1 MFVISRKTN
10 ESVFIDELKVT
21 IGWIR
26 FNKVQLIISVDDE
39 IATLEDILYENTK
52 MEISD
57 EISIIVVL
65 ITEDK
70 VRLGIEALR
79 GTHFDRYQS
88 PES

>member
-39 IATLEDILYENTK
+39 IAPLEDILYENTK

-70 VRLGIEALR
+70 VRLGIEAPR